1 MSRMQQKDF
10 DRDSREDIIVN
21 HVHPGYVSTNMT
33 QYQGH
38 LKPEEGKQIPA
49 LRILGFKLSCVLNFF
64 VTGAAAPS
72 WLALLPPN
80 IDAPKGAYIWHDKRV
95 IDWVEGPMPSV
106 V

>member
-1 MSRMQQKDF
+1 MSRIQQKDF

-38 LKPEEGKQIPA
+38 LKPEEGILNKPTLFPE
-49 LRILGFKLSCVLNFF
+49 LRTVVFCI
-64 VTGAAAPS
+64 GAAAPS

-80 IDAPKGAYIWHDKRV
+80 VDAPKGAYIWHDKRV
-95 IDWVEGPMPSV
+95 IDWVNGPMPAFA
-106 V
+106 